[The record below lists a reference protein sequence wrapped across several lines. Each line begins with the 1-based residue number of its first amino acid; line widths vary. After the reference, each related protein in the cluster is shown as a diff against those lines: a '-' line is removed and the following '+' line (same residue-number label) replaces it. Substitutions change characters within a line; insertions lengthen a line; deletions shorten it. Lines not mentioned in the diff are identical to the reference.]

1 MPTAASKNQ
10 DVMLLIGQLLSATQ
24 AASEGLKNSNA
35 EIQANGKALIAAVKT
50 LELVEETVAELDR
63 LVRTGNGD
71 SIIARLAVL
80 QTVVSDLGTQ
90 VGDLE
95 GRVRV
100 VSSLLGSLDETR
112 KRLHAGRVAVW
123 EIAKF
128 AGWVVTSAIALYAVV
143 K

>member
-71 SIIARLAVL
+71 SIITRLAVL

-112 KRLHAGRVAVW
+112 KRLHAGRAAVW